1 MLAFEVVHYAAIS
14 HKPELQIPSS
24 CLAIIEETIN
34 LKNMFTNFT
43 GECQSNS
50 SWPVA
55 LEGFA
60 DATVT
65 QCTQVNQQLNR

>member
-1 MLAFEVVHYAAIS
+1 MLPFLTNQNCKFHHHV
-14 HKPELQIPSS
+14 LQLLKKQLIK
-24 CLAIIEETIN
+24 
-34 LKNMFTNFT
+34 KNMFTNFT

>member
-1 MLAFEVVHYAAIS
+1 MLAFEVVHYAAIY
-14 HKPELQIPSS
+14 HKPELQIPLS
-24 CLAIIEETIN
+24 CLAITEETIN

-43 GECQSNS
+43 GSNS
-50 SWPVA
+50 SWPEA

-60 DATVT
+60 NATVT